1 MAVTIYDIAKSTGF
15 SITTVSKVLNN
26 YPDVGKKT
34 REKIL
39 KTVDEMGYYPSSYAR
54 TLTTKKSYTIG
65 VIYMESL
72 GIGLK
77 HFFFS
82 GIIQAFK
89 KVVELEGYDLLFI
102 ANKIGDEKKSYLD
115 HFKYR
120 GVDGVVVF
128 SSENDDEELQKVI
141 ESELPSVIVD
151 LDSSDTNVIYSDN
164 YAGTELALKYLME
177 LGHSK
182 IAHIAGHHNTF
193 SGIAR
198 MKGFL
203 KATKKLKLN
212 IPASYIVNGGFFSID
227 GGKEAMQQLLVLKDR
242 PTAVFASSDTMA
254 LGAIQ
259 AIQES
264 GLRVPEDISV
274 IGYDNIEWSNY
285 ITPKLTTIEQD
296 VDMIGA
302 NAAKILMDSIN
313 GNQTSYT
320 KEIVPVKLIK
330 RESCSEH

>member
-1 MAVTIYDIAKSTGF
+1 MAVTIYDIAKATGF

-54 TLTTKKSYTIG
+54 TLTTKKSYTLG

-77 HFFFS
+77 HSFFNAV
-82 GIIQAFK
+82 IQAFK
-89 KVVELEGYDLLFI
+89 QVVELEGYDLLFI

-128 SSENDDEELQKVI
+128 SSENDDDELEKVI
-141 ESELPSVIVD
+141 ESDLPSVIVD
-151 LDSSDTNVIYSDN
+151 LDSTDTNVIYSDN
-164 YAGTELALKYLME
+164 YQGTEMALKYLLE
-177 LGHSK
+177 LGHTK
-182 IAHIAGHHNTF
+182 IAHIAGHQNTF
-193 SGIAR
+193 SGIER

-203 KATKKLKLN
+203 KATKQLGIQ
-212 IPASYIVNGGFFSID
+212 IPPSYIVNGGFFSIE
-227 GGKEAMQQLLVLKDR
+227 GGKEAMQQLLVLNDP

-254 LGAIQ
+254 FGAVK
-259 AIQES
+259 AIQEA
-264 GLRVPEDISV
+264 GLRVPEDISI
-274 IGYDNIEWSNY
+274 IGYDNVEWSDY
-285 ITPKLTTIEQD
+285 VTPRLTTVKQD
-296 VDMIGA
+296 VDKIGA
-302 NAAKILMDSIN
+302 DAARILMNSIN
-313 GNQTSYT
+313 GKKASYI
-320 KEIVPVKLIK
+320 KEVVPVSLIK
-330 RESCSEH
+330 RDSCSEL

>member
-1 MAVTIYDIAKSTGF
+1 MAVTIYDIAKATGF

-54 TLTTKKSYTIG
+54 TLTTKKSYTLG

-77 HFFFS
+77 HSFFNAV
-82 GIIQAFK
+82 IQAFK
-89 KVVELEGYDLLFI
+89 QVVELEGYDLLFI

-128 SSENDDEELQKVI
+128 SSENDDDELEKVI
-141 ESELPSVIVD
+141 ESDLPSVIVD
-151 LDSSDTNVIYSDN
+151 LDSTDTNVIYSDN
-164 YAGTELALKYLME
+164 YQGTEMALKYLLE
-177 LGHSK
+177 LGHTK
-182 IAHIAGHHNTF
+182 IAHIAGHQNTF
-193 SGIAR
+193 SGIER

-203 KATKKLKLN
+203 KATKQLGIQ
-212 IPASYIVNGGFFSID
+212 IPPSYIVNGGFFSIE
-227 GGKEAMQQLLVLKDR
+227 GGKEAMQQLLVLNDP

-254 LGAIQ
+254 FGAVK
-259 AIQES
+259 AIQEA
-264 GLRVPEDISV
+264 GLRVPEDISI
-274 IGYDNIEWSNY
+274 IGYDNVEWSDY
-285 ITPKLTTIEQD
+285 ITPRLTTVKQD
-296 VDMIGA
+296 VDKIGA
-302 NAAKILMDSIN
+302 DAARILMNSIN
-313 GNQTSYT
+313 GKNASYI
-320 KEIVPVKLIK
+320 KKVVPVSLIK
-330 RESCSEH
+330 RDSCSEL

>member
-1 MAVTIYDIAKSTGF
+1 MAVTIYDIAKATGF

-26 YPDVGKKT
+26 YPDVGQKT

-39 KTVDEMGYYPSSYAR
+39 KTVDEMGYFPSSYAR
-54 TLTTKKSYTIG
+54 TLTTKKSYTLG

-77 HFFFS
+77 HSFFS
-82 GIIQAFK
+82 GIIQSFK
-89 KVVELEGYDLLFI
+89 QVVELEGYDLLFI

-128 SSENDDEELQKVI
+128 SSENDDEELDKVI
-141 ESELPSVIVD
+141 DADLPSVIID
-151 LDSSDTNVIYSDN
+151 LDSSNTNVVHSDN
-164 YAGTELALKYLME
+164 YQGTELALQYLTD
-177 LGHSK
+177 LGHKK
-182 IAHIAGHHNTF
+182 IAHIAGHQNTF
-193 SGIAR
+193 SGIER

-203 KATKKLKLN
+203 KAMKRLDLT
-212 IPASYIVNGGFFSID
+212 IPPSYIVNGGFFSIE
-227 GGKEAMQQLLVLKDR
+227 GGREAMQQLLVLNER

-259 AIQES
+259 VIQEA

-274 IGYDNIEWSNY
+274 IGYDNVDWSEY
-285 ITPKLTTIEQD
+285 ITPRLTTIRQD
-296 VDMIGA
+296 VDKIGA
-302 NAAKILMDSIN
+302 DAAKILLNSIN
-313 GNQTSYT
+313 GKT
-320 KEIVPVKLIK
+320 KKYVKEVIPVTLVK
-330 RESCSEH
+330 RDSCSER

>member
-1 MAVTIYDIAKSTGF
+1 MAVTIYDIAKATGF

-54 TLTTKKSYTIG
+54 TLTTKKSYTLG

-77 HFFFS
+77 HSFFNAV
-82 GIIQAFK
+82 IQAFK
-89 KVVELEGYDLLFI
+89 QVVELEGYDLLFI

-128 SSENDDEELQKVI
+128 SSENDDDELEKVI
-141 ESELPSVIVD
+141 ESDLPSVIVD
-151 LDSSDTNVIYSDN
+151 LDSTDTNVIYSDN
-164 YAGTELALKYLME
+164 YQGTEMALKYLLE
-177 LGHSK
+177 LGHTK
-182 IAHIAGHHNTF
+182 IAHIAGHQNTF
-193 SGIAR
+193 SGIER

-203 KATKKLKLN
+203 KATKQLGIQ
-212 IPASYIVNGGFFSID
+212 IPPSYIVNGGFFSIE
-227 GGKEAMQQLLVLKDR
+227 GGKEAMQQLLVLNDP

-254 LGAIQ
+254 FGAME
-259 AIQES
+259 AIQEA
-264 GLRVPEDISV
+264 GLRVPEDISI
-274 IGYDNIEWSNY
+274 IGYDNVEWSDY
-285 ITPKLTTIEQD
+285 VTPRLTTVKQD
-296 VDMIGA
+296 VDKIGA
-302 NAAKILMDSIN
+302 DAARILMNSIN
-313 GNQTSYT
+313 GKNASYI
-320 KEIVPVKLIK
+320 KKVVPVSLIK
-330 RESCSEH
+330 RDSCSEL